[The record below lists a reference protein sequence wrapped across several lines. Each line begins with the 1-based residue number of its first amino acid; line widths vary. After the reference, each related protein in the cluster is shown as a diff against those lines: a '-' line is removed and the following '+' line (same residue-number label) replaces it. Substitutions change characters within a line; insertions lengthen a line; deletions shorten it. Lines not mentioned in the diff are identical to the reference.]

1 MSAHPGDQE
10 APALGRPIQA
20 PRSAPG
26 QTVSPRATPQV
37 QVSDVAM
44 SSSSEILE
52 AASGRPGDTTI
63 GRPIQA
69 PQEDN
74 QSQWSQADLD
84 TQKERD
90 QREKSLALLQQ
101 TQLYDVP
108 QFFTQMLLFLGG
120 TLAVLVGVFLVVEVL
135 QLFAALT
142 ALPMAF
148 QLVAYVF
155 LSVVFMITAGTVWQ
169 WTAMWRRLRVNQ
181 QIQLTKVS
189 AASQR
194 LSSDMLGAA
203 QKQLQTY
210 LQTYDLS
217 LDSPLYRQFRTL
229 GFGPES
235 LKRLDECRQRL
246 LRESRPISSNEWID
260 EFRRDWLA
268 ALDATARVRISRYA
282 KFVALKTAISP
293 YAILDFLVV
302 LYNNFRMLQDLC
314 LLYQVRT
321 GFAGTVYLL
330 GLCIFQAF
338 MAGAV
343 NEALDA
349 IGEDEVEEGADAA
362 AESLGDGAP
371 ELIEEA
377 SREGLSRI
385 LSGVGEKFLGSAAKK
400 ATEGMANWFFLR
412 RIGRQAMWLLQP
424 LT

>member
-1 MSAHPGDQE
+1 
-10 APALGRPIQA
+10 
-20 PRSAPG
+20 
-26 QTVSPRATPQV
+26 
-37 QVSDVAM
+37 M
-44 SSSSEILE
+44 SSSSESME
-52 AASGRPGDTTI
+52 APSGRPGDTTI

-69 PQEDN
+69 PTEDN
-74 QSQWSQADLD
+74 QSQWSRADVD
-84 TQKERD
+84 TRKERD
-90 QREKSLALLQQ
+90 QREKSLALFQQ
-101 TQLYDVP
+101 SQLYDVP
-108 QFFTQMLLFLGG
+108 QFLTQMFLFLGG

-135 QLFAALT
+135 QFLAALN

-148 QLVAYVF
+148 RSVAYVF

-169 WTAMWRRLRVNQ
+169 WAAMWRRLRVNQ

-189 AASQR
+189 AAVPR
-194 LSSDMLGAA
+194 LSSEMMGAA
-203 QKQLQTY
+203 RKQLQTY
-210 LQTYDLS
+210 LKTYDLR
-217 LDSPLYRQFRTL
+217 LDAPLYRQFRTL

-268 ALDATARVRISRYA
+268 TLDAMACARISRYA

-302 LYNNFRMLQDLC
+302 LYNNFRMLHDLC

-321 GFAGTVYLL
+321 GLAGTVYLL

-343 NEALDA
+343 NEVLDA
-349 IGEDEVEEGADAA
+349 IGEDGVEEGADAA

-371 ELIEEA
+371 ELVEEA

-400 ATEGMANWFFLR
+400 AAEGMANWFFLR

>member
-1 MSAHPGDQE
+1 MSADPGDQD
-10 APALGRPIQA
+10 APTLGRPIQA
-20 PRSAPG
+20 PRPASG
-26 QTVSPRATPQV
+26 QPASPRAAPQV
-37 QVSDVAM
+37 RDVAM
-44 SSSSEILE
+44 SSSSEIME
-52 AASGRPGDTTI
+52 PASGRPADTTV
-63 GRPIQA
+63 GRPIQ
-69 PQEDN
+69 PPKEFKP
-74 QSQWSQADLD
+74 SQRSQADLD
-84 TQKERD
+84 TRNEQD

-101 TQLYDVP
+101 SQLYEVP
-108 QFFTQMLLFLGG
+108 QFFTQMFLFLGG

-148 QLVAYVF
+148 QIVAYVF

-194 LSSDMLGAA
+194 LSSDMMGAA
-203 QKQLQTY
+203 RKQLQTY
-210 LQTYDLS
+210 LKTYDLS

-246 LRESRPISSNEWID
+246 LLESRPISSREWID
-260 EFRRDWLA
+260 EFRRDWLD
-268 ALDATARVRISRYA
+268 ALDARARARISRYG

-302 LYNNFRMLQDLC
+302 IYNNFRMLQDLC

-321 GFAGTVYLL
+321 GLAGTVYLL

-349 IGEDEVEEGADAA
+349 IGEGGAEEGADAA
-362 AESLGDGAP
+362 AESLGDGGP
-371 ELIEEA
+371 ELVEEA
-377 SREGLSRI
+377 SREGFSRI
-385 LSGVGEKFLGSAAKK
+385 LSGVGEHFLGSAATK
-400 ATEGMANWFFLR
+400 AAEGMANWFFLR
-412 RIGRQAMWLLQP
+412 RIGRQAMRLLQP